1 MAEQLLESYAFEP
14 EYTPEELEALDRE
27 QNDGCRHQRE
37 QERRGE
43 PDERLRR
50 LDWCSCSNC
59 SLMPTRKECLC
70 CKEMELLEPFITNL
84 DLTCFITHVD
94 FAAVCLDKSVLK
106 TSLAALKEFK
116 NRVQRV
122 DIPNQNDIPNR

>member
-1 MAEQLLESYAFEP
+1 MDEQLLESYAFEP
-14 EYTPEELEALDRE
+14 EYTPEELEALDHE

-59 SLMPTRKECLC
+59 SLMPTHKECLC
-70 CKEMELLEPFITNL
+70 CKEIELLEPFITNL
-84 DLTCFITHVD
+84 NLKCPYGLSRNDSSRKFDQWQIRWKKIFRFGLV
-94 FAAVCLDKSVLK
+94 VC
-106 TSLAALKEFK
+106 
-116 NRVQRV
+116 
-122 DIPNQNDIPNR
+122 